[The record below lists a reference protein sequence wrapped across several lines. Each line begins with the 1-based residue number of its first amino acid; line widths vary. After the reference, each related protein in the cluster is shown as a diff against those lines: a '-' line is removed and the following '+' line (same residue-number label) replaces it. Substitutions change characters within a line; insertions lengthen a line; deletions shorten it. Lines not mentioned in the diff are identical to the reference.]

1 MRGRVTPALG
11 GVSRNHPETIAV
23 VGVLVEDW
31 GPSGVVPGV
40 EHEEVEHEGVEHEGV
55 EGVVREVEPEEGH
68 RC

>member
-40 EHEEVEHEGVEHEGV
+40 EHE
-55 EGVVREVEPEEGH
+55 GVVREVEPEEGH

>member
-40 EHEEVEHEGVEHEGV
+40 EHEEVDHEGV

>member
-40 EHEEVEHEGVEHEGV
+40 EHEGVVRE
-55 EGVVREVEPEEGH
+55 VVREVEPEEGH